1 MRGNRAEDGAHGD
14 NAHGD
19 CGCAGRAAGIDNLA
33 EHLDAN
39 AAAQGDN
46 GHQAGKSDGGIAS
59 GLGQK
64 LGQEGIGGASAA
76 EDPRGDRQ
84 NNAHEAVVRCG
95 GNVQHAQHVADA

>member
-1 MRGNRAEDGAHGD
+1 MGGNRAEDGAHSD
-14 NAHGD
+14 NAHGN
-19 CGCAGRAAGIDNLA
+19 CGSAGGAAGIDDLA
-33 EHLDAN
+33 EHLDAD

-46 GHQAGKSDGGIAS
+46 GHQARESDGGIAG

-76 EDPRGDRQ
+76 EDPRCDRQ
-84 NNAHEAVVRCG
+84 DNAHEAAVCCG